1 MSLLEVALYVLV
13 AFTGTVLVF
22 SKRTINQVFVYSAFG
37 VSMAVLFFVLH
48 APDVALSELT
58 VGSIILPI
66 MLLVTLMK
74 TGNQP

>member
-1 MSLLEVALYVLV
+1 MSLLEIALYVLV

-22 SKRTINQVFVYSAFG
+22 GKRTINQVFVYSAFG
-37 VSMAVLFFVLH
+37 VSMALLFFVLH

-66 MLLVTLMK
+66 MLLVTIMK